1 MLYIQGIG
9 LLSVFHI
16 HKLLDTVNSFCYLG
30 YLLPSVHSTDIPNKI
45 TKFIKT
51 LGTINSA
58 MKPSLVQKQ
67 TKITIY
73 KTLFQTILTNR
84 CAAWAIRKSEETG
97 ITAAE
102 TQFMMHPVGEIRK

>member
-1 MLYIQGIG
+1 LLYIQGIG

-30 YLLPSVHSTDIPNKI
+30 YPLPSVHGKDIPNKV
-45 TKFIKT
+45 TKFIKI
-51 LGTINSA
+51 LGTINSV

-73 KTLFQTILTNR
+73 KTLFRTILTNGH
-84 CAAWAIRKSEETG
+84 AAWTIRKSEDTG